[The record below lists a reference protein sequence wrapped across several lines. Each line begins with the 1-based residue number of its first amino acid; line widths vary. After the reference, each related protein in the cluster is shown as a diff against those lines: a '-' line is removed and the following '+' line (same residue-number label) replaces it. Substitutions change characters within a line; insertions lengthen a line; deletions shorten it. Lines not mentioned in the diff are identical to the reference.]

1 MNYQFIKDLLL
12 KKKLN
17 LIFFEQIITSGTS
30 FISTIV
36 IINFIGLHSFGIFT
50 FYWIFY
56 LLINSIQNSLIISP
70 MMTNIAFY
78 EDNEKMLFVGSV
90 FLQQIIFLLLILI
103 FIKTLFIIPFNNL
116 EFIQKEYI
124 NSFIFLILSSQI
136 YQFFRRYFFSQK
148 MYFYSL
154 FTSFLVG
161 FTLIGLLFYNHNLNQ
176 INIKEIFYCYI
187 YSFSITILFCSIFLK
202 NFRFSIIIFLVSIK
216 ENFKISKWLFLT
228 AILQWFSGN
237 LWVLNSGL
245 ILGPVFLGAFRAC
258 QTIVN
263 VVNIFFQSLENYFPR
278 KISEIYRD
286 SSIYNMK
293 KYISTINKT
302 GFVFIFVISII
313 LSISSKFILN
323 LFYEEN
329 IASYYYLLIILSFL
343 LPLMFINYFY
353 SFGLRTLKNTKPI
366 FISYLFSSSF
376 ALIASNT
383 IISNFEEKGFIFG
396 IVLSQI
402 FISVIT
408 YLGFYLSTKSSK
420 S

>member
-136 YQFFRRYFFSQK
+136 YQFFRK
-148 MYFYSL
+148 
-154 FTSFLVG
+154 
-161 FTLIGLLFYNHNLNQ
+161 
-176 INIKEIFYCYI
+176 
-187 YSFSITILFCSIFLK
+187 
-202 NFRFSIIIFLVSIK
+202 
-216 ENFKISKWLFLT
+216 
-228 AILQWFSGN
+228 LQDN
-237 LWVLNSGL
+237 C
-245 ILGPVFLGAFRAC
+245 ILGLC
-258 QTIVN
+258 
-263 VVNIFFQSLENYFPR
+263 SR
-278 KISEIYRD
+278 K
-286 SSIYNMK
+286 
-293 KYISTINKT
+293 
-302 GFVFIFVISII
+302 
-313 LSISSKFILN
+313 
-323 LFYEEN
+323 
-329 IASYYYLLIILSFL
+329 
-343 LPLMFINYFY
+343 
-353 SFGLRTLKNTKPI
+353 
-366 FISYLFSSSF
+366 
-376 ALIASNT
+376 
-383 IISNFEEKGFIFG
+383 
-396 IVLSQI
+396 
-402 FISVIT
+402 
-408 YLGFYLSTKSSK
+408 
-420 S
+420 

>member
-12 KKKLN
+12 IKKLN

-187 YSFSITILFCSIFLK
+187 YSFSITILFCSIF
-202 NFRFSIIIFLVSIK
+202 
-216 ENFKISKWLFLT
+216 FK
-228 AILQWFSGN
+228 
-237 LWVLNSGL
+237 
-245 ILGPVFLGAFRAC
+245 
-258 QTIVN
+258 
-263 VVNIFFQSLENYFPR
+263 
-278 KISEIYRD
+278 
-286 SSIYNMK
+286 
-293 KYISTINKT
+293 
-302 GFVFIFVISII
+302 
-313 LSISSKFILN
+313 KF
-323 LFYEEN
+323 
-329 IASYYYLLIILSFL
+329 
-343 LPLMFINYFY
+343 
-353 SFGLRTLKNTKPI
+353 
-366 FISYLFSSSF
+366 
-376 ALIASNT
+376 
-383 IISNFEEKGFIFG
+383 
-396 IVLSQI
+396 
-402 FISVIT
+402 
-408 YLGFYLSTKSSK
+408 
-420 S
+420 